1 MKKVTIAIIAVI
13 VLAVGAIF
21 VVAQKSGKHGGDGF
35 GRGAHRGSGMMLR
48 GLDLTDEQK
57 AQVKQIMEASK
68 TKVQPVFE
76 GLKANHQKLQDLTAN
91 GAFDEA
97 QVTAVA
103 NEQAALSAQ
112 LIVERERTKSQ
123 VFALL
128 TDAQKAKAAEMRDK
142 MKERFNDHFKGG
154 EKAPAGEGL

>member
-1 MKKVTIAIIAVI
+1 MKKVTIAIIAII
-13 VLAVGAIF
+13 VLAIGAIF
-21 VVAQKSGKHGGDGF
+21 VVAQKSGGHGF
-35 GRGAHRGSGMMLR
+35 GRGFHRGDEMMLR
-48 GLDLTDEQK
+48 GLNLTDEQK

-68 TKVQPVFE
+68 TKAQPVFE
-76 GLKANHQKLQDLTAN
+76 GLKANHQKLEVLTAN

-97 QVTAVA
+97 HVTAVA

-128 TDAQKAKAAEMRDK
+128 TDAQKTKASEMRDK
-142 MKERFNDHFKGG
+142 MKERFKDRFKGG
-154 EKAPAGEGL
+154 EKAPAGEGM